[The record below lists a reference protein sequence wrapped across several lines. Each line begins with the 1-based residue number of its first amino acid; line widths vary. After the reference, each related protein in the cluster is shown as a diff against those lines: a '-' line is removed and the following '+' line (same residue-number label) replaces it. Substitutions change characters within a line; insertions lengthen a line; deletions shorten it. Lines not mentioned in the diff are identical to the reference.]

1 MEPLNTSTYLP
12 DVGDSPWPQ
21 NKPGEKY
28 KQLSL
33 LKSTPTVTPSSSTI
47 GPRVKIKLRW
57 PLPEVRRRRSRGQG
71 SGYIR
76 LHYCEKQTRSGKK
89 SYEQFYYHYE
99 IWANG
104 IRQRKGSKYIPK
116 DKLDVVQEWDRK
128 KLDVIVI
135 LQYLGKDCTNL

>member
-1 MEPLNTSTYLP
+1 MESLNTSTYLP

-21 NKPGEKY
+21 NKPEEKY

-57 PLPEVRRRRSRGQG
+57 PLPEVRPRRSRGQG

-104 IRQRKGSKYIPK
+104 TRQRKGSKYIPK
-116 DKLDVVQEWDRK
+116 AKLELIQDMDKEKMPITFILRE
-128 KLDVIVI
+128 LGLIV
-135 LQYLGKDCTNL
+135 

>member
-1 MEPLNTSTYLP
+1 MESLNTSIYLP
-12 DVGDSPWPQ
+12 DVVDSPWPQ
-21 NKPGEKY
+21 NKPEEKY

-57 PLPEVRRRRSRGQG
+57 PLPEVRPRRSRGQG

-89 SYEQFYYHYE
+89 SYEQYYYHYE
-99 IWANG
+99 LWENG
-104 IRQRKGSKYIPK
+104 IRQHKGSKYIPK
-116 DKLDVVQEWDRK
+116 AKLELIQDMDKEKMPITFILRE
-128 KLDVIVI
+128 LGLIV
-135 LQYLGKDCTNL
+135 